1 MLTIGRLAKRAR
13 ISTDSIRFY
22 EREGLIEPTT
32 KTGSGYRLYSEEA
45 THSLGFIKH
54 AQRCGFSLAEIR
66 ALLRARNGEGSL
78 TGDFYRVAM
87 EKQAH
92 IEETMAALRSMSDA
106 LSAVIEMRGVDEPAP
121 SFGETG
127 ASPLLIALE
136 SRTAAGQSIGDSQR
150 L

>member
-1 MLTIGRLAKRAR
+1 MLTIGRLAKQAR
-13 ISTDSIRFY
+13 VSTDSIRFY

-32 KTGSGYRLYSEEA
+32 KTGSGYRLYSEAA

-78 TGDFYRVAM
+78 TGDFYRVAL

-92 IEETMAALRSMSDA
+92 IEQTMAALRSMSDA
-106 LSAVIEMRGVDEPAP
+106 LSAVIQMRGVDEPAP
-121 SFGETG
+121 SFGDAG
-127 ASPLLIALE
+127 ASPLLIALG
-136 SRTAAGQSIGDSQR
+136 SQNASGPAVGDSQR
-150 L
+150 P